1 MAKKL
6 YVGNLNYSTSE
17 SALREAFGVHG
28 DVTEVTIIEGKGF
41 GFVEFATEEAAEK
54 AKTALNESDLDGR
67 TIRVDDARPRTNRP
81 SRGGF
86 GGRDSGGGGGGSRR
100 RGW

>member
-6 YVGNLNYSTSE
+6 YVGNLNYATSE
-17 SALREAFGVHG
+17 SALREAFGAHG
-28 DVTEVTIIEGKGF
+28 QVESVTIIEGKGF

-54 AKTALNESDLDGR
+54 AKAALNESELDGR
-67 TIRVDDARPRTNRP
+67 TIRVDDARPRTERP
-81 SRGGF
+81 NRGGYGG
-86 GGRDSGGGGGGSRR
+86 GGRDDRGGGSRR